1 MFSRKQ
7 RPFVG
12 LDIGSSS
19 VKVVEIRDDGEGK
32 RLMKYGISEP
42 ISDAVVDGEIVDR
55 DHVAHV
61 IKDLFSR
68 ERISPRCVVSS
79 VSGRAVMVKKITMD
93 RLSSEDASEAVLW
106 EAEQHL
112 PFEIAD
118 VALDYQI
125 LDSNV
130 DPKLMDV
137 LLVAAKRE
145 MIQAHTELIR
155 QAGLTPL
162 LIDVDY
168 FAIQNALEANYDL
181 SDEQAIGLINVGA
194 ELTNI
199 NLFKAG
205 VPLLTKDLSVG
216 VKNFVEFFQR
226 KHSTEYNKAAAAIKG
241 DWPEPDEVVTVVR
254 EVAEDVAT
262 ALERSF
268 AYLRT
273 SGEADS
279 ADRLLVSGG
288 GAKLPGLVPFLAERF
303 NVEVEVVN
311 PLKKIAYDESLFEE
325 GPVED
330 LAPVLTVGVGLAL
343 RDS

>member
-1 MFSRKQ
+1 MFGKKQ

-12 LDIGSSS
+12 LDVGSSS
-19 VKVVEIRDDGEGK
+19 VKVVEICDDNGGK
-32 RLMKYGISEP
+32 RLTRFGISES
-42 ISDAVVDGEIVDR
+42 ISDAVADGEIVDR
-55 DHVAHV
+55 DYVARV
-61 IKDLFSR
+61 IKHLFNKNH
-68 ERISPRCVVSS
+68 ISPRCVVSS

-93 RLSSEDASEAVLW
+93 RLSAEDASEAVLW

-112 PFEIAD
+112 PFEISD

-125 LDSNV
+125 LESNE

-162 LIDVDY
+162 VIDVDY

-181 SDEQAIGLINVGA
+181 AEEHTVGLVNVGS

-199 NLFKAG
+199 NIFKSG
-205 VPLLTKDLSVG
+205 VPLLTKDLSLG
-216 VKNFVEFFQR
+216 TRNFVEAFEKR
-226 KHSTEYNKAAAAIKG
+226 HSVDSTKAEGALRG
-241 DWPEPDEVVTVVR
+241 DWPKESELLETVH
-254 EVAEDVAT
+254 EVAEEIAT
-262 ALERSF
+262 ALDRSL

-273 SGEADS
+273 AGEADS

-288 GAKLPGLVPFLAERF
+288 GAKLPGLVAFLADRF
-303 NVEVEVVN
+303 NAEVEVAD
-311 PLKKIAYDESLFEE
+311 PLRKIAYDEAIFDETPIDE
-325 GPVED
+325 V
-330 LAPVLTVGVGLAL
+330 APLLTVGVGLAL
-343 RDS
+343 RDT